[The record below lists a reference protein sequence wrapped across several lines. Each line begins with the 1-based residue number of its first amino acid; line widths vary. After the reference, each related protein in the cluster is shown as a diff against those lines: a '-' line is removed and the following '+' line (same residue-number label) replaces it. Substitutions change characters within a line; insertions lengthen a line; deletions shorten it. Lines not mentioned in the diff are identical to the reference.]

1 MMFRILGPSNSLH
14 TSPPSMAYAEET
26 GYLQRK
32 TTDSRT
38 DASVKNKYLDLLYLA
53 EMGVG

>member
-1 MMFRILGPSNSLH
+1 
-14 TSPPSMAYAEET
+14 MAYAEET